1 MFVYFMEN
9 RVGLKKRIFKR
20 KAEVKNVEHILLRLF
35 YEMPVDYSRYIKS
48 LNENNWSS
56 KTILFPDCSI
66 VILFLNNAN
75 LRN

>member
-56 KTILFPDCSI
+56 KTILSPI
-66 VILFLNNAN
+66 VQ
-75 LRN
+75 